1 MGGAVNPIYS
11 PIASTCVL
19 LRVRVTPNAK
29 DARVVKLG
37 EADYEVRVDEKAADG
52 RANKRLVE
60 ILSEH
65 FGVPKSRIVLVKGAR
80 SRDKVLEI
88 VS

>member
-1 MGGAVNPIYS
+1 MRVG
-11 PIASTCVL
+11 VL
-19 LRVRVTPNAK
+19 LKVRVTPNAK
-29 DARVVKLG
+29 EARVVKLG

-65 FGVPKSRIVLVKGAR
+65 FGIPKSRIVIVKGAR